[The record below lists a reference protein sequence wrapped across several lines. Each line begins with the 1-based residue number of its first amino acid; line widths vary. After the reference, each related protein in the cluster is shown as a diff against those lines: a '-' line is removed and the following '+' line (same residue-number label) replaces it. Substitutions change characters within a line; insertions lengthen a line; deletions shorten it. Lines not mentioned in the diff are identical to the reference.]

1 MSDPKPIKKR
11 GRLVKMLMLGG
22 GAIALAGG
30 GAAGGMYLGKPS
42 GGGKVQA
49 KTEEEPDEA
58 AESHYYAME
67 QPFTVNLQG
76 SEAFIQTSLAV
87 SSRGDAKVTEAVKA
101 NEPAMRSVALQLL
114 AEQDHASLAS
124 AQGRRALLKKL
135 RIALDAELKQKVG
148 FGGIDS
154 VYFTTF
160 VMQ

>member
-1 MSDPKPIKKR
+1 MSDPKPTKKR
-11 GRLVKMLMLGG
+11 GGLIKMLMLGG
-22 GAIALAGG
+22 GAVALAGG
-30 GAAGGMYLGKPS
+30 GAAGGMYLSKAG
-42 GGGKVQA
+42 GGGKAQA
-49 KTEEEPDEA
+49 KEEPVEA

-67 QPFTVNLQG
+67 QPFTVNLAG

-114 AEQDHASLAS
+114 AEQDHATLAS
-124 AQGRRALLKKL
+124 PQGRRALLKKL
-135 RIALDAELKQKVG
+135 RGVLDAELRAKVG
-148 FGGIDS
+148 YGGIDS